1 MVAASS
7 EGFGP
12 GNAAEWASALVTGLL
27 LIWTQVA
34 WRSER
39 KHARNLEAKEESR
52 RDRDIASQV
61 AAWVQ
66 RVTPALQE
74 SAALPQDR
82 FRLTSWVLCVAN
94 GTSFGLYDWRV
105 TGTVQPPL
113 IEIDEGDR
121 RHGPIGPGGMIA
133 VPLVALDPAASPDVQ
148 LGIEFV
154 DDRGGRWR
162 RDSQGL
168 AAIPTADDGTGVTV
182 IDGVAA

>member
-1 MVAASS
+1 
-7 EGFGP
+7 
-12 GNAAEWASALVTGLL
+12 LL

-39 KHARNLEAKEESR
+39 KHARRLEAKAESR
-52 RDRDIASQV
+52 RNCDIASQV

-82 FRLTSWVLCVAN
+82 FRLTSWVLCIAN

-113 IEIDEGDR
+113 IEIDEGER
-121 RHGPIGPGGMIA
+121 RHGPIGPGGMVA
-133 VPLVALDPAASPDVQ
+133 VPLTTLDPAASPDVQ
-148 LGIEFV
+148 LDIEFV
-154 DDRGGRWR
+154 DDRGERWR
-162 RDSQGL
+162 RNSQGL
-168 AAIPTADDGTGVTV
+168 EEVSAATDGAGDPAITSAIT
-182 IDGVAA
+182 